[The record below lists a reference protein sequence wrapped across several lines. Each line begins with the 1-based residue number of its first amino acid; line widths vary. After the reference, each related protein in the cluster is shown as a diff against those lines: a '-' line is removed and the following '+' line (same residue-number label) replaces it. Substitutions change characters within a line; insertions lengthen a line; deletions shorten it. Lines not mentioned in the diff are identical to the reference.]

1 MRKLSP
7 LSLWLML
14 HQFLRTNSA
23 VYGHTGL
30 HKTAHPSHSV
40 LTLPVYA
47 ERGLQTVERP
57 SVRPSLC
64 PSVGQSHHSTAA
76 AECEGFAA
84 ERPTVSRYCVQRRN
98 AVRQQKMPTVSV
110 WGSSSTSGGRLSP
123 SPPALVASIVN
134 LCCWPTTDYVDYRGT
149 RLNRRLI
156 LQAIGNEVSPHA
168 AARESL
174 WSGDQITL

>member
-1 MRKLSP
+1 
-7 LSLWLML
+7 ML

-30 HKTAHPSHSV
+30 HKTAHPSHSI

-84 ERPTVSRYCVQRRN
+84 ERPTVSRYSVQRRN
-98 AVRQQKMPTVSV
+98 AVRQQKNADSVSV
-110 WGSSSTSGGRLSP
+110 GVILNQWGEVKPLTPSTRCQYCELMLLTDDRL
-123 SPPALVASIVN
+123 
-134 LCCWPTTDYVDYRGT
+134 C
-149 RLNRRLI
+149 
-156 LQAIGNEVSPHA
+156 
-168 AARESL
+168 
-174 WSGDQITL
+174 